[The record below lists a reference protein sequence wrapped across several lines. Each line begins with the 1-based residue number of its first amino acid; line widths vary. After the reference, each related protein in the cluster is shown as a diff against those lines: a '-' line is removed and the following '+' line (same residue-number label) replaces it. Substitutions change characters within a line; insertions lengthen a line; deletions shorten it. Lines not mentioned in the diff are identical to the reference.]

1 MIEKTDKLCAAERT
15 VIGFDI
21 RKSSSLKNL
30 FMTSYDNDV
39 RYENIYENSREYRSG
54 INLFFVDPSSISSLE
69 FPLGA
74 RIIAFDLPTD
84 LVVRLLRGNVS
95 RPQPL
100 PEIDMREGWD
110 FVGFD
115 VVDPMTQTSA
125 IYGFSLRFSKENLI
139 EDNHLILN
147 SYGLIEDI
155 RSAEKMA
162 QLFDDLIP
170 EHAPHSPLVVCGS
183 NILLSVNDFF
193 FDYI

>member
-170 EHAPHSPLVVCGS
+170 EHAPFSACGVWLKHLAIS
-183 NILLSVNDFF
+183 
-193 FDYI
+193 